1 MFKTAITTNALV
13 NDTANNFFQNI
24 YGDPYN
30 NDISFVST
38 LRALV
43 APRMGTD
50 ESLSVR
56 FQRTS
61 YSAAEIGERATTS
74 IVRSIC
80 EYFYAE
86 DVGSIYIH
94 SFQNPAQESNYACLE
109 LMKSTFCKTYQGW
122 HRLEKVTEFYKKQFL
137 TMCFINPE
145 KKSVAIFV
153 DNLDMR
159 KMHYLQCS
167 IFAFLPWYFDPE
179 KGVSEIEMELINSL
193 REKTSNKYE
202 DVIAR
207 IASQY
212 DFRTARIKQLLS
224 GFETKFERIE
234 CDNIRGRLDRV
245 RSNIESLNNQIGDQL
260 STKNDLE
267 IKLLGLETKIAN
279 SSEDSEIMEYFLCN
293 DRLVLISVTDTSM
306 LFGVKTY
313 IEYFNED
320 MVESVLRNK
329 SSYLY
334 APDGRSCNRYIPA
347 ESMEKLIKAIFLDQT
362 LRIRVCAAYQFDL
375 NGSVAARQY
384 FNFDH
389 NFHDCMP
396 NPHIDGYHCLGNY
409 QRTIN
414 ELLSKR
420 DYITAIEQCIASA
433 KSLNFGDSPV
443 MNLFSRAIYK
453 LDCNY
458 NNKCIELPDGRV
470 VDPKGAI
477 AWIEEQESGENE

>member
-1 MFKTAITTNALV
+1 MFKTVITTNALV
-13 NDTANNFFQNI
+13 NSTANNFFQNI

-30 NDISFVST
+30 NDISFIST

-43 APRMGTD
+43 APRMSAD
-50 ESLSVR
+50 EYLSVR
-56 FQRTS
+56 FQRTA
-61 YSAAEIGERATTS
+61 YSASEIGEGATTS
-74 IVRSIC
+74 MVRAIC
-80 EYFYAE
+80 EYFCE
-86 DVGSIYIH
+86 DDVGCIYIH
-94 SFQNPAQESNYACLE
+94 SFENSAQDSNYACLE

-153 DNLDMR
+153 DSLDMR
-159 KMHYLQCS
+159 RMHYLQCS
-167 IFAFLPWYFDPE
+167 IFAFLPWYFDPK

-193 REKTSNKYE
+193 REKTSSKYE
-202 DVIAR
+202 DVITR

-212 DFRTARIKQLLS
+212 DFRTERIRQLLS
-224 GFETKFERIE
+224 GFETKYERIE
-234 CDNIRGRLDRV
+234 CNNIRSTLERV
-245 RSNIESLNNQIGDQL
+245 RRNIESLNSQIGDQL
-260 STKNDLE
+260 RNKNDLE
-267 IKLLGLETKIAN
+267 IRLLGLETKISN

-293 DRLVLISVTDTSM
+293 DRLVLINVTDTSI

-320 MVESVLRNK
+320 MVESVLSNK
-329 SSYLY
+329 NSYIY
-334 APDGRSCNRYIPA
+334 APDGRRCNRYIPE
-347 ESMEKLIKAIFLDQT
+347 ESMEKLIKAIFIDQT
-362 LRIRVCAAYQFDL
+362 LKIKVCAAYQFDL
-375 NGSVAARQY
+375 NGSVAARQN

-414 ELLSKR
+414 ELLAKR

-443 MNLFSRAIYK
+443 MNLFFKAIYK
-453 LDCNY
+453 LGSNY
-458 NNKCIELPDGRV
+458 NNKCIELPDGSV

-477 AWIEEQESGENE
+477 AWLEEQESGKNE